1 MVRTLAVNDM
11 NCTGC
16 EQNVVDALS
25 GLDGVEN
32 ASADH
37 ESDTVAVEGDADED
51 DLREAIEEA
60 GYTVEA

>member
-1 MVRTLAVNDM
+1 MARTLAVNDM

-16 EQNVVDALS
+16 EQNVVGALS

-37 ESDTVAVEGDADED
+37 ESDTVAVEGDASDED
-51 DLREAIEEA
+51 LRAAIEEA